1 MLNYT
6 RLSKKPKMFRAFTGL
21 TVEEFDEIYAKIENK
36 YPEYERKRL
45 YRNDRKRDIGAG
57 RRFIVKN

>member
-21 TVEEFDEIYAKIENK
+21 TVEEFDEIYAKIES
-36 YPEYERKRL
+36 E
-45 YRNDRKRDIGAG
+45 IGA
-57 RRFIVKN
+57 KPL